1 MIPEWIWDI
10 FLAFS
15 TANENAFS
23 YDSSEVTLL
32 SDDKMDPIYR
42 AVAQAVE
49 EAIVNAMVAAE
60 DMYGRNRN
68 FVPALPHE
76 EVERILKD
84 YEKMIEHLK

>member
-1 MIPEWIWDI
+1 
-10 FLAFS
+10 
-15 TANENAFS
+15 
-23 YDSSEVTLL
+23 
-32 SDDKMDPIYR
+32 MDPIYR

-68 FVPALPHE
+68 FVPALPHD

>member
-1 MIPEWIWDI
+1 MDLGI
-10 FLAFS
+10 FSWRFS

-68 FVPALPHE
+68 FIPALPHE
-76 EVERILKD
+76 EVREFLKTM
-84 YEKMIEHLK
+84 KK